1 MFELTCYDGN
11 GDTIHALT
19 QWDLNQ
25 VIYIDN
31 VGFTAAPIAYF
42 NDNCEKHSYV
52 VGTELVGNRVKIVI
66 PNLLLQR
73 YEPIIIG
80 LCIYISS
87 DNISRTKYFIKIP
100 VRKTEMPD
108 DYAYTENTEEITLS
122 NMQLLINALDKKV
135 EEMKITVDYELSES
149 SENPVQ
155 NRIITTAINDK
166 ENKRY
171 EVRISSNGDG
181 SYSADK
187 SYDEIRKNEIEKCNV
202 WFILER
208 NGAIGKAYLYSYKD
222 DRTELVAYAVGI
234 LGTVKME
241 ITDQNEIYVTT
252 MNKPMN
258 ISIED
263 DNNGN
268 ISIINTF

>member
-25 VIYIDN
+25 IIYIDN
-31 VGFTAAPIAYF
+31 VGFAAAPIAYF
-42 NDNCEKHSYV
+42 NDNCGKHSYV
-52 VGTELVGNRVKIVI
+52 VKTELVGNSVKIVI

-80 LCIYISS
+80 LCIYDSS

-108 DYAYTENTEEITLS
+108 DYLYTENTEEITLS
-122 NMQLLINALDKKV
+122 NMQLLLNALDKKV
-135 EEMKITVDYELSES
+135 EEMKIIVDYELSES

-155 NRIITTAINDK
+155 NRIVTAAINDK

-171 EVRISSNGDG
+171 EVHISSNGDG

-187 SYDEIRKNEIEKCNV
+187 SYDEIRENELKNNNV

-208 NGAIGKAYLYSYKD
+208 TGALGKAYLFGYKEN
-222 DRTELVAYAVGI
+222 RTELVAYAVGI
-234 LGTVKME
+234 LGTVKLE
-241 ITDQNEIYVTT
+241 ITDQNEIYATT

-268 ISIINTF
+268 VSIINTY